1 MRMLSLAVVVVL
13 GWAGL
18 GQAAPLDVKHVCA
31 HAKWVA
37 HLDVDAVRDSAV
49 VKKAYD
55 ECMKKHPEAAKVFDV
70 AKVMI
75 GMDLRKDLHGIT
87 AYGPQICK
95 PIGIVIVQADMDQK
109 VLEDKAKLGPD
120 YMLTTYGNF
129 KLHSWT
135 HKKGDKQMHAT
146 GAFFSPKVLVFGG
159 SVEQVKGA
167 LDVLSGKN
175 PNLGGKPSALVAD
188 IPAGAT
194 FVHRAIDLSAN
205 TKCPVLKQAETFQA
219 VMGENKGESFY
230 QARIVMKTGDA
241 AENVKA
247 AIDGF
252 KALAALGTAL
262 EPDTAKLVS
271 GLKVTREDKAVVV
284 KWSASAD
291 AVWAQIVKSV
301 KKMEEHKAK
310 GHGPWAKH
318 KAEQKKA

>member
-1 MRMLSLAVVVVL
+1 MLSLVVAIVL

-18 GQAAPLDVKHVCA
+18 GQTAPLDVKHVCG

-49 VKKAYD
+49 VQKAYQQ
-55 ECMKKHPEAAKVFDV
+55 CMEKHPEAAKAFDF

-75 GMDLRKDLHGIT
+75 GMDLRKDVHGIT

-95 PIGIVIVQADMDQK
+95 PIGIVIVLADMDQK

-135 HKKGDKQMHAT
+135 HKKGGKQMHAT

-167 LDVLSGKN
+167 LDVLSGKAE
-175 PNLGGKPSALVAD
+175 NLGGKHSALVAD
-188 IPAGAT
+188 VAPGTT

-205 TKCPVLKQAETFQA
+205 TKCPVLKQAESFQA
-219 VMGENKGESFY
+219 AMGENKGESFY

-247 AIDGF
+247 SIDGL
-252 KALAALGTAL
+252 KGLVALGTAL
-262 EPDTAKLVS
+262 EPDTAKLIS
-271 GLKVTREDKAVVV
+271 ALKVTREDKTVVV

-291 AVWAQIVKSV
+291 AVWAEIVKMA
-301 KKMEEHKAK
+301 KKMQECKAK
-310 GHGPWAKH
+310 GQCPWAKH
-318 KAEQKKA
+318 KVEHKKK